1 MKEPQILEGAE
12 EFTFDG
18 GSVGAL
24 LVHGF
29 TGSPHGM
36 RALGEYLAARGIA
49 VEGLRLPGHG
59 TSWEHLNRFQRSHWE
74 EAVFEGYRKLSER
87 CEKTFAVG
95 LSFGG
100 ALSLHLA
107 ANHPH
112 LDGVVAIAPFLFT
125 KDPLRFLAPVLPR
138 LTKSLK
144 AVGNDIAMPGI
155 DERAYERFPTI
166 AGASMLKLTHDIRSD
181 LPKVRCPVLILH
193 SRNDHTAHPDNA
205 TEIHS
210 RISSTDK
217 EIVWYERSYHV
228 LTLDYDKDDVYDRTY
243 GFIKERSADAV

>member
-1 MKEPQILEGAE
+1 VNEPQILEGAE

-18 GSVGAL
+18 GRVGAL

-36 RALGEYLAARGIA
+36 RALGEYLAARGIT

-59 TSWEHLNRFQRSHWE
+59 TSWQHLNQFQRSHWE

-87 CEKTFAVG
+87 CDKTFAVG

-125 KDPLRFLAPVLPR
+125 KDPLRFLAPVIPR

-155 DERAYERFPTI
+155 DERAYERFPTV
-166 AGASMLKLTHDIRSD
+166 AGASMLKFTHDIRAA
-181 LPKVRCPVLILH
+181 LPKVRCPVLIMH
-193 SRNDHTAHPDNA
+193 SRNDHTAPPENA
-205 TEIHS
+205 HEIHA
-210 RISSTDK
+210 RISSEDK
-217 EIVWYERSYHV
+217 EVVWYERSYHV
-228 LTLDYDKDDVYDRTY
+228 LTLDYDKEDVYDRTY
-243 GFIKERSADAV
+243 RFMKERGGDAL